1 MNLIYFWMR
10 DELSKLGKE
19 FPLLNSS
26 FDIYAEF
33 QYRISHDTK
42 LRKKY
47 HRKLILYSVI
57 SVTYIIIMLLA

>member
-1 MNLIYFWMR
+1 MR

-33 QYRISHDTK
+33 QYRISHDSK

-47 HRKLILYSVI
+47 HHKLILYSVI
-57 SVTYIIIMLLA
+57 SVMYIIIVLLA